1 MPSFLT
7 PDFGLLFWMLIAFLV
22 VLFIL
27 AKFGF
32 PALINMVEE
41 RKSYIDESL
50 QAARDANERLASIE
64 QEAAAVMKEAGQQRA
79 AILKEASATRDRI
92 VDEAKQKA
100 QAEANRIVE
109 EARRQAESEQEKA
122 LRQSRNRIAELGV
135 EIASMLLGKQLGS
148 TAEQEKWIEQYLDEL
163 KVE

>member
-1 MPSFLT
+1 
-7 PDFGLLFWMLIAFLV
+7 MLIAFLV

-32 PALINMVEE
+32 PAIINMVEE

-64 QEAAAVMKEAGQQRA
+64 QEADKVMKEAGQQRA

-92 VDEAKQKA
+92 IDEAKLKA

-109 EARRQAESEQEKA
+109 EARRQAQSEQEKA
-122 LRQSRNRIAELGV
+122 LRESRNRIAELGV
-135 EIASMLLGKQLGS
+135 EIAAMLLGKQLKRDK
-148 TAEQEKWIEQYLDEL
+148 EQEKWIEQYLDEL

>member
-109 EARRQAESEQEKA
+109 EARRQAQSEQEKA

>member
-1 MPSFLT
+1 
-7 PDFGLLFWMLIAFLV
+7 MLIAFLV